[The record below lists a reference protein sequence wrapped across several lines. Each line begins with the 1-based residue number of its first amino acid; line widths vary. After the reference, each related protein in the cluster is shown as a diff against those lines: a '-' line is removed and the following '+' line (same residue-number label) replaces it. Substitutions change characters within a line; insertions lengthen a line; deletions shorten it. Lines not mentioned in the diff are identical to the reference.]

1 MNYYLNFYIN
11 DYKSERILIMKK
23 LHQFDEI
30 EYENRWKNCQKE
42 MEKEGID
49 VLVLSQLNNI
59 TYITGFKSN
68 LFLCNFRPYLCVI
81 KKGKLPILLIPNLE
95 LNSAKEQSCLVDIR
109 SWGSGEECKDA
120 IELLEKIFKE
130 EKLFNCS
137 IGMELDQRLDAEI
150 SKKDF
155 IKLQDFLRNCI
166 LKSCSGLM
174 WKIRRIKSKKEIE
187 LLQEANRIADAS
199 FDKVVESIKAGMNEQ
214 EARKI
219 IGRTIL
225 DEGGDLG
232 GFTIVVSGKDRH
244 ESFYSYRSNKIIE
257 KGEMVSIDIGVVFKG
272 YWTEITRI
280 VFIDSISDNEKTLY
294 RAIQKIH
301 EAAIKAIKPGITVK
315 EMDTATRAVAKQLG
329 YEDIL
334 MSHGSGHGIGLDL
347 LEPPFLNIYD
357 KNILEP
363 GMCFA
368 VEPGINHPE
377 IGQFRFQDGVVVS
390 EKGSICLN
398 NYNRS
403 LIIK

>member
-1 MNYYLNFYIN
+1 
-11 DYKSERILIMKK
+11 MKK
-23 LHQFDEI
+23 FYLFEEE
-30 EYENRWKNCQKE
+30 EYRNRWQKCQQE

-95 LNSAKEQSCLVDIR
+95 LNSAKEQSYLTDIR
-109 SWGSGEECKDA
+109 SWGSGGEAKDT

-130 EKLFNCS
+130 EKLFNCAV
-137 IGMELDQRLDAEI
+137 GMELDQRLDAEI
-150 SKKDF
+150 SKKEF
-155 IKLQDFLRNCI
+155 INLQDLFKNCI

-174 WKIRRIKSKKEIE
+174 WKLRRIKSKKEFEFI
-187 LLQEANRIADAS
+187 QEANRIADAS
-199 FDKVVESIKAGMNEQ
+199 FDTVVETIKAGVSEQ
-214 EARKI
+214 EVRKI

-225 DEGGDLG
+225 DEGGDLK

-244 ESFYSYRSNKIIE
+244 KSFYSYLTDKIIE
-257 KGEMVSIDIGVVFKG
+257 KGEMVTLDIGVVFKG
-272 YWTEITRI
+272 YWAEITRT

-294 RAIQKIH
+294 QAIQKIH

-377 IGQFRFQDGVVVS
+377 IGQFRFQDGVAVS
-390 EKGSICLN
+390 EKGSVCLN

>member
-1 MNYYLNFYIN
+1 
-11 DYKSERILIMKK
+11 MKK
-23 LHQFDEI
+23 LYLFDEI
-30 EYENRWKNCQKE
+30 EYENRWKKCQQE
-42 MEKEGID
+42 MEKEELD

-68 LFLCNFRPYLCVI
+68 LFSCNFRPYLCLMR
-81 KKGKLPILLIPNLE
+81 KEKLPILLVPNLE
-95 LNSAKEQSCLVDIR
+95 LNSAKEQTCLTDIR
-109 SWGSGEECKDA
+109 SWGSGGDAKDA

-130 EKLFNCS
+130 EKLFNCI

-155 IKLQDFLRNCI
+155 IKLQDFFKNCI

-174 WKIRRIKSKKEIE
+174 WKLRRIKSKKEIDFI
-187 LLQEANRIADAS
+187 QEACRIADVS
-199 FDKVVESIKAGMNEQ
+199 FNVVIETINAGISEQ

-225 DEGGDLG
+225 DEGGDLE
-232 GFTIVVSGKDRH
+232 GFTIVVSGRDRH
-244 ESFYSYRSNKIIE
+244 DSFYSYRSDKIIE

-294 RAIQKIH
+294 QAIQKIH
-301 EAAIKAIKPGITVK
+301 EVAIKAIKPGITTK
-315 EMDTATRAVAKQLG
+315 EMDIATRAVAKQLG

-334 MSHGSGHGIGLDL
+334 MGHGSGHGIGLDL

-368 VEPGINHPE
+368 VEPGIVHPE
-377 IGQFRFQDGVVVS
+377 IGQFRFQDTIVVS
-390 EKGSICLN
+390 EKGSLCLN
-398 NYNRS
+398 NCSRS